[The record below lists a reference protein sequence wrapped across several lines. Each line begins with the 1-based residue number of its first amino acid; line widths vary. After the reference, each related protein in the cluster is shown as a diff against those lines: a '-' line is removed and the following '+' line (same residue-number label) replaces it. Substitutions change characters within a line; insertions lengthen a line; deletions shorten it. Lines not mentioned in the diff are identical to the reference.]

1 MSVYGV
7 KVEEGGVV
15 LRGLGVPFGEWT
27 IVADRDGQLFSEI
40 WDEAS
45 ITKPPVGIPLL
56 LSHNRDVPPL
66 GVVEES
72 SISKHGLGVEAR
84 LVGNDHELEG
94 IRRRLAAG
102 LMTGLSVGFQAGKP
116 QWEKPPRHG
125 MPPGK
130 RVRGAKIV
138 ELSLV
143 NYPAFPSAG
152 ALSLNQRSARA
163 EQAHEESEKMIAWWN
178 EQKDKRHRESEEI
191 IAWWNSRNAAA
202 AKSTD
207 VP

>member
-1 MSVYGV
+1 M
-7 KVEEGGVV
+7 EEGGVV

-27 IVADRDGQLFSEI
+27 IVADKDGQLFSEI
-40 WDEAS
+40 WDEES
-45 ITKPPVGIPLL
+45 IPKPPVGIPLL

-84 LVGNDHELEG
+84 LVGSDHELEG

-102 LMTGLSVGFQAGKP
+102 LMTGLSVGFQAAKP
-116 QWEKPPRHG
+116 MWEKPPGRG

-130 RVRGAKIV
+130 RIRGAKIV

-152 ALSLNQRSARA
+152 ALSLNERSARA
-163 EQAHEESEKMIAWWN
+163 EHAHEESEKMIAWVAAR
-178 EQKDKRHRESEEI
+178 KDKAHRESEET
-191 IAWWNSRNAAA
+191 IAWWTARKAAA
-202 AKSTD
+202 ASKSRGS
-207 VP
+207 